1 LSDKTLSLTFVALFC
16 HQEKLC
22 IAILETYVKQLI
34 EEHQVALIATYT
46 ATLPQDLQI
55 ECYAKFLEG
64 LDLSFCHFWKA
75 KKLHIN
81 LC

>member
-64 LDLSFCHFWKA
+64 LDLSLLPFLESQEITH
-75 KKLHIN
+75 
-81 LC
+81 